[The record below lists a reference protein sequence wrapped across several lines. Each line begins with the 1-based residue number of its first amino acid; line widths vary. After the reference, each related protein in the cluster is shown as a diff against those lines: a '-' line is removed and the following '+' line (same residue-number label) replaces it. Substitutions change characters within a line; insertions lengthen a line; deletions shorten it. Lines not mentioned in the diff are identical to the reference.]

1 MVLTVEAGRS
11 AIVPVE
17 AENIPE
23 CLKAARRWCVWKAEP
38 TKDGKSLTKKPMQAS
53 WPSRGLSKTEPK
65 QYRDF
70 ATAWKA
76 YEAGRLSERVPVD
89 GIGFVTGGGFVA
101 LDWDEC
107 CDEVTREVVPEVAAV
122 LRRLNT
128 YAEYSPSGKGVR
140 AFLRGRLEG
149 ESITAKAAGIEIY
162 DEPNY
167 VTVTGFRVPGTPDE
181 VAEGGALLVELYE
194 TAKAKQ
200 EAAAEARSEARKAK
214 KAGGKPE
221 TPSTAP
227 GPHEGN
233 GKAVSEEDAVLNLA
247 RRSSAGSAVDALLAG
262 QWEGDYPTQSE
273 AELALAN
280 HLAFYAGPGGEGL
293 VERLMLGSGLK
304 RDKFAERRGGG
315 TYLSLTVSKAYEGR
329 TDFYSGNGKA
339 STGKKK
345 AAAEVV
351 LPNGMPS
358 TGPACLNDSST
369 LTDVGLARRL
379 VLEANGS
386 LRYVKEWK
394 SWLAWD
400 GKRWRQDEGLAAQ
413 HVAKRVSDELWRE
426 AADLP
431 SERRTAVASFVK
443 QASSSRAI
451 DAAVKLARSEPGVV
465 VGAEELNRHDFLL
478 NCRNGTVDLLTASKR
493 PASPV
498 DLLTHLADVDF
509 DEKASA
515 PTWKKFV
522 ADVTAGNA
530 ELASF
535 LQRSCGVLLSGDV
548 TEQVLWLHY
557 GEGRNGKSTLLTV
570 LSEILGTYAGPA
582 PLDMLLVKNRSKE
595 VETQFGALAG
605 RRLVTAVE
613 ADSGVRFSEA
623 TVKLLTGGDIVLAR
637 RLYENPWPL
646 RPTWKLHVAANH
658 KPAVRGTD
666 EGIWRRL
673 MLTPW
678 LQRFDGAKE
687 DKRLK
692 EKLLAE
698 RSGILNWCLAGFV
711 QWREQGGLRPPS
723 CVLAA
728 TEEYRGEND
737 VLGTWL
743 AECCVKES
751 HAVAE
756 AGALYRSYRA
766 WCEDMGEHVQAAKV
780 FGMAL
785 ERLGFA
791 SERPSAGQWRNKT
804 IRRGLG
810 LLAAR
815 HGEEL

>member
-1 MVLTVEAGRS
+1 MVLTVEAGRAS
-11 AIVPVE
+11 IVPVD
-17 AENIPE
+17 ADNIPE
-23 CLKAARRWCVWKAEP
+23 CLKAAARWCNWRAVP
-38 TKDGKSLTKKPMQAS
+38 TKDGKKLTKKPMQSS
-53 WPSRGLSKTEPK
+53 WPTRGLSKTTPS
-65 QYRDF
+65 QWRDF
-70 ATAWKA
+70 DTAVKA
-76 YEAGRLSERVPVD
+76 YENHRGSERAPLD

-107 CDEVTREVVPEVAAV
+107 CDEVTREIRPDV
-122 LRRLNT
+122 LAQVKRLNT
-128 YAEYSPSGKGVR
+128 YTEYSVSGRGVR
-140 AFLRGRLEG
+140 AFLRGELPAENV
-149 ESITAKAAGIEIY
+149 TAKAAGVELY
-162 DEPNY
+162 GEGAY
-167 VTVTGFRVPGTPDE
+167 VTVTGFRVPGTPAE

-194 TAKAKQ
+194 AAKAKQ
-200 EAAAEARSEARKAK
+200 GAERPLSPPPAAGR
-214 KAGGKPE
+214 
-221 TPSTAP
+221 
-227 GPHEGN
+227 HEGN
-233 GKAVSEEDAVLNLA
+233 GKASVATPSEDVLSLA
-247 RRSSAGSAVDALLAG
+247 RRSSNGAAVAALLEG
-262 QWEGDYPTQSE
+262 RWEGDYPTQSE

-280 HLAFYAGPGGEGL
+280 HLAFYAGPGGAAE
-293 VERLMLGSGLK
+293 VERLMAGSGLK
-304 RDKFAERRGGG
+304 REKFDERRSGGR
-315 TYLSLTVSKAYEGR
+315 TYLSLTVAKAYEGR

-339 STGKKK
+339 STGRKKT
-345 AAAEVV
+345 AEVV

-358 TGPACLNDSST
+358 TGPACLTDSST

-379 VLEANGS
+379 VLECNGT

-400 GKRWRQDEGLAAQ
+400 GRRWLQDDGLAAQ
-413 HVAKRVSDELWRE
+413 HVAKRVGDELWRE

-431 SERRTAVASFVK
+431 AERREVVAGFVK
-443 QASSSRAI
+443 AASSARAI

-465 VGAEELNRHDFLL
+465 VAAEELNRHDYLL
-478 NCRNGTVDLLTASKR
+478 NCLNGTVNLLTAEKR
-493 PASPV
+493 PAAPA
-498 DLLTHLADVDF
+498 DLLTHLAAVEF

-515 PTWKKFV
+515 PTWRKFV
-522 ADVTAGNA
+522 ADVTNGNA

-535 LQRSCGVLLSGDV
+535 LQRSCGLLLSGDV

-557 GEGRNGKSTLLTV
+557 GEGRNGKSTMLTV

-623 TVKLLTGGDIVLAR
+623 TVKLLTGGDTVLAR

-678 LQRFDGAKE
+678 LCRFEGAKE

-698 RSGILNWCLAGFV
+698 RSGVLNWCLSGFI
-711 QWREQGGLRPPS
+711 QWREQGGLRPPA

-743 AECCVKES
+743 AECCVKEAN
-751 HAVAE
+751 AVAE
-756 AGALYRSYRA
+756 AGGLYRSYKTWA
-766 WCEDMGEHVQAAKV
+766 EDRGERVDTATA
-780 FGMAL
+780 FGLAL
-785 ERLGFA
+785 ERLGFT
-791 SERPSAGQWRNKT
+791 SERPSSGRWRNRT

-810 LLAAR
+810 LLATQ
-815 HGEEL
+815 HEGEV